1 MSKLGD
7 EQFAAKTL
15 WRYIQKLSA
24 PQGAVL
30 QDSENVI
37 VLHATIY
44 GSSQDALLSK
54 VIDLV
59 FKKKYEAGIFDSCP
73 MTVGDY
79 RKLKECFEK
88 EQLYYD
94 FLR

>member
-1 MSKLGD
+1 MLKLGD

-24 PQGAVL
+24 PQDAVL
-30 QDSENVI
+30 QDAENVI
-37 VLHATIY
+37 VLHAAIY

-59 FKKKYEAGIFDSCP
+59 FHQ
-73 MTVGDY
+73 GDE
-79 RKLKECFEK
+79 RGDNDAHAF
-88 EQLYYD
+88 
-94 FLR
+94 